1 MKQKFKRALSV
12 ILAIVTVIS
21 GLQLSGW
28 TSQTTAKAAVPA
40 GTTIY
45 FDASSVRAGSFWDDG
60 AVPMILLADGDSV
73 DKKIQV
79 NGVYWQNMTVV
90 SEKVYSYTIPS
101 GITNVTHVQFR
112 RSNPTGT
119 DAEARTWNSGTS
131 KVVVSDANKT
141 DYVVT
146 SWNKNIWTNPGTWKA
161 YSTGDETTTKRI
173 YFEQPSSWDGTPSAW
188 VYNSL
193 TGETGTWVSQAGQDE
208 SGYYYFDIDSS
219 YDTVIFAKDRNWSAK
234 TGDYPIV
241 DKHVYT
247 NSGDIGE
254 HVEYYYVA
262 TDLVDYINDTRIDNS
277 AYGNVQDGQNQG
289 GDTRNGLDKPFSY
302 FNQAISGNNY
312 DHPLYFGLLSYI
324 GSRKG
329 HDGSSLGNWNSTAN
343 IALANGDGTSE
354 KNPTGN
360 WKASVQGL
368 VKNTLG
374 EQGQLL
380 DTSGKEFPY
389 FTKNEWTVQGGTASG
404 RKLMEYYPNLSFP
417 FKTNYDAATGV
428 TTYSYDSGKDYSV
441 YYDYD
446 SNKLKTS
453 NNHTTNETEGAYGAG
468 NWGYFPFNTPG
479 ETTVRANVNY
489 GFGTKFTIPFTINKN
504 GTVNGTPGGDPITF
518 KFTGDDDVWVFLDGK
533 LILDMG
539 GAHGQS
545 VGEINFKEKT
555 ATVSNAAVIDE
566 NQKINGNSYDKSSYI
581 GKINYI
587 YSMDNDSN
595 GNPTT
600 VERGYNWIEERST
613 VPTKARTKDF
623 SDYGLDYVASFDK
636 YGEPHTLT
644 MFYME
649 RGMKDSNMSISFTMT
664 PLPSGLSVGKT
675 VDTTKVNAG
684 LKDAVLDADDFDFAL
699 KKGGTA
705 VSGVEY
711 TLKDYYG
718 DKDAYSIAEGGI
730 ITGVNANTTAYNFVD
745 ATTKADAFNAGDS
758 LTITEDTNTETIL
771 TYDYNQT
778 TYKIISSDASN
789 AKSSGTLGAEALINN
804 MKPTDYSVIFNN
816 VPITKDVKVK
826 KAWERGTPP
835 ADTTYEFTIQV
846 DLDGDG
852 TTYDYMPYALAYTK
866 TVAGATV
873 ADAADVSGKFNIAAN
888 EELTFS
894 GIPVGA
900 KVKVTETVSAD
911 AAYEVSGDAT
921 QEITVSKDDANPNS
935 ITITNKY
942 KPTIVD
948 KVVYMEAEDT
958 EDTDAEGINQ
968 YRVKDGNDE
977 ITITNVEVK
986 SGTDGSG
993 ETPNITATVN
1003 NEGESEG
1010 TVNLHSP
1017 KADEKYEIS
1026 YEGTKSNGSS
1036 VTGTITA
1043 YTYRATKKVYV
1054 FDYGLASDI
1063 AKTNSNSDGLFQD
1076 GVFYN
1081 QHTATTSGNT
1091 TEYATTAYLSGDGT
1105 IKKADASQ
1113 IQTSIEASNVNG
1125 KINPDGTFGGSGD
1138 TVTFT
1143 PKAFMNQVENYTYQ
1157 SAVKVNG
1164 KNFSVNDHETGTLVN
1179 GTIKVMPAS
1188 VVYYEDNFN
1197 ASAETTT
1204 DSTVKIVYTGSVTPE
1219 TEGTAVTLTQSNGQ
1233 TERYGYDDAYNGKDD
1248 YTATVDSAG
1257 ASTKLTAGAAATFT
1271 FKGTGFDII
1280 ARTTTETAGIACGFQ
1295 RIDVSG
1301 QPIKFIPVDTY
1312 YANGA
1317 LYQIPV
1323 IHKEFESYG
1332 TYRVT
1337 LLIKE
1342 SANNNNVVYLDGIRI
1357 YNPLDTSGDSAY
1369 IDNEEGAT
1377 VTRVSDLIL
1386 GEGVITEYG
1395 IVDENGVTKIKG
1407 QAIKGA
1413 SAALLDYAYDTEDK
1427 ESDAFL
1433 FPLGYSKVEDING
1446 NVGKAQRS
1454 ILTYLNAG
1462 PTNEMYLDYGSVLAF
1477 VVTRTL
1483 SDNNTIQ
1490 IEAKLLK
1497 TNEAASTATL
1507 KLKYLDKNL
1516 EEQTI
1521 DEVKSSTA
1529 MYYEVPVEDSIK
1541 LADNKYL
1548 VVILG
1553 DSRAQGEMYQYLSF
1567 SNLKVKGYDLSNP
1580 LEDGSVS
1587 KYIDNSNLTESTI
1600 FKEIQPFN
1608 VEKRDWSEYKY
1619 TVTVNSGTFTNHDD
1633 AAFHMYYV
1641 KANGSKTAI
1650 TVSAKYE
1657 ASKST
1662 PSEDVYSLRFKA
1674 PNATGQFPVQLY
1686 TFINGKESSE
1696 YISTIMTVK

>member
-28 TSQTTAKAAVPA
+28 TSQTTAKAAVSA

-73 DKKIQV
+73 NNKIQV
-79 NGVYWQNMTVV
+79 SGVYWQDMTVV
-90 SEKVYSYTIPS
+90 PDTNGKVYSYTIPD
-101 GITNVTHVQFR
+101 GIANVTHVQFR
-112 RSNPTGT
+112 RSNPNGT

-161 YSTGDETTTKRI
+161 YSTDDETTTKRI
-173 YFEQPSSWDGTPSAW
+173 YFEQPSNWNGAPSAW
-188 VYNSL
+188 VYNSS
-193 TGETGTWVSQAGQDE
+193 TGEADTWVSPAGQDE
-208 SGYYYFDIDSS
+208 SGYYYFDINSS
-219 YDTVIFAKDRNWSAK
+219 YNTVIFAENGSWQTQTQ
-234 TGDYPIV
+234 TGAYTIV

-247 NSGDIGE
+247 NSGDMGE

-262 TDLVDYINDTRIDNS
+262 TDLVDYINDARIDAD
-277 AYGNVQDGQNQG
+277 AYGNIQDSRNQG
-289 GDTRNGLDKPFSY
+289 DCTRNGLDKPFSY

-312 DHPLYFGLLSYI
+312 AHPLYFGLLNYI

-329 HDGSSLGNWNSTAN
+329 HDVNSSLSNWNSTAN
-343 IALANGDGTSE
+343 VALANPDGTPS

-360 WKASVQGL
+360 WNASVQGL
-368 VKNTLG
+368 VYETLG
-374 EQGQLL
+374 ADGQLL
-380 DTSGKEFPY
+380 DTSGSEFPY
-389 FTKNEWTVQGGTASG
+389 FTKNVWTVQGGTASG

-555 ATVSNAAVIDE
+555 ATVSNAAAIDE
-566 NQKINGNSYDKSSYI
+566 NQKISGNSYDKSSYI
-581 GKINYI
+581 GKQNYI
-587 YSMDNDSN
+587 YGMDNDEN

-613 VPTKARTKDF
+613 VFTEKKTKNF
-623 SDYGLDYVASFDK
+623 SDYGSEYVASFDK
-636 YGEPHTLT
+636 YGETHTLT

-684 LKDAVLDADDFDFAL
+684 LKDAVLNADNFGFTLTKD
-699 KKGGTA
+699 GTA

-718 DKDAYSIAEGGI
+718 DIDAYPIAEGGI

-745 ATTKADAFNAGDS
+745 ASTKADAFKADDS
-758 LTITEDTNTETIL
+758 LKITEKTDTETIL

-778 TYKIISSDASN
+778 TYKIISSDANN

-804 MKPTDYSVIFNN
+804 MEATDYSVIFNN

-921 QEITVSKDDANPNS
+921 QEITVSNDDANPNS

-958 EDTDAEGINQ
+958 EDTDAEGIDQ

-977 ITITNVEVK
+977 ITITNVGVK
-986 SGTDGSG
+986 SGTDVPDGSG
-993 ETPNITATVN
+993 ETPNITASVN
-1003 NEGESEG
+1003 NEGESNG

-1063 AKTNSNSDGLFQD
+1063 AKTNTNRDGLFQD

-1204 DSTVKIVYTGSVTPE
+1204 DSDSTVKIIYTGSGTHE

-1342 SANNNNVVYLDGIRI
+1342 SANKNNVVYLDGIRI
-1357 YNPLDTSGDSAY
+1357 YNPLTESDVDKYY
-1369 IDNEEGAT
+1369 IENEKNADIKK
-1377 VTRVSDLIL
+1377 VSDLII
-1386 GEGVITEYG
+1386 GDGTITEYG
-1395 IVDENGVTKIKG
+1395 VVVNNVPTITG
-1407 QAIKGA
+1407 QAIEGA
-1413 SAALLDYAYDTEDK
+1413 SAALLGYDGRIPFNPIGTSAVELY
-1427 ESDAFL
+1427 SGDASTL
-1433 FPLGYSKVEDING
+1433 TD
-1446 NVGKAQRS
+1446 S

-1462 PTNEMYLDYGSVLAF
+1462 PNNEIYLNDSAVLAF
-1477 VVTRTL
+1477 VAHETS
-1483 SDNNTIQ
+1483 SDNENKTIQ
-1490 IEAKLLK
+1490 IEAKLSDI
-1497 TNEAASTATL
+1497 STPDEEN
-1507 KLKYLDKNL
+1507 KEKNL
-1516 EEQTI
+1516 YVINSEGEIEPFGKVT
-1521 DEVKSSTA
+1521 SSTA
-1529 MYYEVPVEDSIK
+1529 MYYEVPVDKCI
-1541 LADNKYL
+1541 N
-1548 VVILG
+1548 LG
-1553 DSRAQGEMYQYLSF
+1553 DGNYLIAIRGGDTLEGRALSF
-1567 SNLKVKGYDLSNP
+1567 SNLKVKGYELRNP
-1580 LEDGSVS
+1580 VEAASSYISRQGQREIFDSVG
-1587 KYIDNSNLTESTI
+1587 NLNGVLKNNTNQT
-1600 FKEIQPFN
+1600 
-1608 VEKRDWSEYKY
+1608 
-1619 TVTVNSGTFTNHDD
+1619 TVTLKVSDKIPPTPTFKMKYVRTNGEEVPIT
-1633 AAFHMYYV
+1633 V
-1641 KANGSKTAI
+1641 KAIKMDATHY
-1650 TVSAKYE
+1650 TLK
-1657 ASKST
+1657 
-1662 PSEDVYSLRFKA
+1662 FKA
-1674 PNATGQFPVQLY
+1674 PNAVGKFPVRIYIVGLD
-1686 TFINGKESSE
+1686 E
-1696 YISTIMTVK
+1696 YIETSMIVR

>member
-73 DKKIQV
+73 DNKIQV
-79 NGVYWQNMTVV
+79 DGVYWQNMTVV
-90 SEKVYSYTIPS
+90 SDTNGKVYSYTIPS

-131 KVVVSDANKT
+131 KVVVSDASKT

-173 YFEQPSSWDGTPSAW
+173 YFEQPSNWNGTPSAW
-188 VYNSL
+188 VYDSS
-193 TGETGTWVSQAGQDE
+193 TGEANTWVSPAGQDE

-219 YDTVIFAKDRNWSAK
+219 YVKVIFAENTSW
-234 TGDYPIV
+234 TGGQTNSNGYSIV

-247 NSGDIGE
+247 SSSDIGE

-262 TDLVDYINDTRIDNS
+262 TDLVDYINDTRIDNN
-277 AYGNVQDGQNQG
+277 AYGNVQDYQNQG
-289 GDTRNGLDKPFSY
+289 SDTNNGSNKPFSY

-312 DHPLYFGLLSYI
+312 AHPLYFGLLSYI

-329 HDGSSLGNWNSTAN
+329 HDDSSLSNWNSTAN
-343 IALANGDGTSE
+343 IALAKGDGTGT

-360 WKASVQGL
+360 WNASVQGL
-368 VKNTLG
+368 VKDTLG

-389 FTKNEWTVQGGTASG
+389 FTKDVWTVQGGTANG
-404 RKLMEYYPNLSFP
+404 RKLMEYYPDLSFP

-441 YYDYD
+441 YYDYT

-453 NNHTTNETEGAYGAG
+453 NNHTTNQTAGGYGAG
-468 NWGYFPFNTPG
+468 DWGYFPFNTPG
-479 ETTVRANVNY
+479 ETNRANVNY

-504 GTVNGTPGGDPITF
+504 GTVDGTPDGEPITF

-566 NQKINGNSYDKSSYI
+566 NQKISGNSYEESSYG
-581 GKINYI
+581 GKTNYI
-587 YSMDNDSN
+587 YRMDNDAE
-595 GNPTT
+595 GKHTDT
-600 VERGYNWIEERST
+600 ERKYNWIEERST
-613 VPTKARTKDF
+613 VSTTEIIKDF
-623 SDYGLDYVASFDK
+623 SVYGLDYVASFDK
-636 YGEPHTLT
+636 YGETHTLT

-649 RGMKDSNMSISFTMT
+649 RGMIDSNMSISFTMT

-675 VDTTKVNAG
+675 VDTTNVNDG
-684 LKDAVLDADDFDFAL
+684 LKDAVLNADDFGFAL
-699 KKGGTA
+699 TKGGTA

-718 DKDAYSIAEGGI
+718 DIDAYSIAEGGI
-730 ITGVNANTTAYNFVD
+730 ITGVNANTTAYNFVN
-745 ATTKADAFNAGDS
+745 ASTKADAFKADDS
-758 LTITEDTNTETIL
+758 LTITEKTDTETIL
-771 TYDYNQT
+771 TYDYKQT
-778 TYKIISSDASN
+778 TYKIISSDANN
-789 AKSSGTLGAEALINN
+789 AKSSGTPGDVASISN
-804 MKPTDYSVIFNN
+804 MKATDYSVIFNN

-826 KAWERGTPP
+826 KAWETGTTPP

-852 TTYDYMPYALAYTK
+852 TTYDYKPYALAYTK

-873 ADAADVSGKFNIAAN
+873 AGATVAGAADVSGKFNIAAN

-921 QEITVSKDDANPNS
+921 QEITVSNDANPNS

-942 KPTIVD
+942 KSTTVD

-986 SGTDGSG
+986 SGTDAPDGSG
-993 ETPNITATVN
+993 ETPNIIASVN
-1003 NEGESEG
+1003 NEGESKG

-1063 AKTNSNSDGLFQD
+1063 AKTNTNSDGLFQD

-1091 TEYATTAYLSGDGT
+1091 TEYATTAYLNGNGT

-1164 KNFSVNDHETGTLVN
+1164 KSFSVNDHETGTLVN

-1197 ASAETTT
+1197 ASAEATT
-1204 DSTVKIVYTGSVTPE
+1204 DSTVKIIYTGSGTPE

-1342 SANNNNVVYLDGIRI
+1342 SANKNNVVYLDGIRI
-1357 YNPLDTSGDSAY
+1357 YNPLTESDVGKYY
-1369 IDNEEGAT
+1369 IENEKNADIKK
-1377 VTRVSDLIL
+1377 VSDLII
-1386 GEGVITEYG
+1386 GDGTITEYG
-1395 IVDENGVTKIKG
+1395 IVVDNVPTITG
-1407 QAIKGA
+1407 QAIEGA
-1413 SAALLDYAYDTEDK
+1413 SAALLGYDGSIPFNPIGTSAVE
-1427 ESDAFL
+1427 L
-1433 FPLGYSKVEDING
+1433 YSGDEKDSTLTD
-1446 NVGKAQRS
+1446 S

-1462 PTNEMYLDYGSVLAF
+1462 PNNEIYLNDSAVLAF
-1477 VVTRTL
+1477 VAHKTS
-1483 SDNNTIQ
+1483 SDNENKTIQ
-1490 IEAKLLK
+1490 IEAKLSDIS
-1497 TNEAASTATL
+1497 TPDEENEGE
-1507 KLKYLDKNL
+1507 NL
-1516 EEQTI
+1516 YVINSAGGIEQFGKVT
-1521 DEVKSSTA
+1521 SSTA
-1529 MYYEVPVEDSIK
+1529 MYYEVPVDKCINLS
-1541 LADNKYL
+1541 DGYYL
-1548 VVILG
+1548 IAIRGG
-1553 DSRAQGEMYQYLSF
+1553 DTFEGRALSF
-1567 SNLKVKGYDLSNP
+1567 SNLKVKGYELLNPVKAASNYISSQGQRKIF
-1580 LEDGSVS
+1580 DSVG
-1587 KYIDNSNLTESTI
+1587 NLNGVLKNNTNQT
-1600 FKEIQPFN
+1600 
-1608 VEKRDWSEYKY
+1608 
-1619 TVTVNSGTFTNHDD
+1619 TVTLKASDKIPSTPTFKMNYVRTDGVEVPIT
-1633 AAFHMYYV
+1633 V
-1641 KANGSKTAI
+1641 KAIKVDATHY
-1650 TVSAKYE
+1650 TLK
-1657 ASKST
+1657 
-1662 PSEDVYSLRFKA
+1662 FKA
-1674 PNATGQFPVQLY
+1674 PNAVGKFPVRIYIVGLD
-1686 TFINGKESSE
+1686 E
-1696 YISTIMTVK
+1696 YIETSMIVR